1 MLRRLALKGVYK
13 SDEDNILEDFYMPA
27 LSVARSYDRAV
38 GFFSAAT
45 LSYAAQAISTFVDHD
60 GRMRLIL
67 GAFAD
72 AEDIEAVQKGFDA
85 RELSERLGQEL
96 LKEIDK
102 VDDDLFRN
110 RFEALAWLVAKGR
123 LDVKVEG
130 LVLVATGANP
140 VTTFR
145 GLVSC
150 QTIDGTGAAAVTNVS
165 TDPFPASTTGNSKIA
180 QTLDLPEPCIAPIV
194 FVTSPGGA
202 WFAAT
207 GV

>member
-27 LSVARSYDRAV
+27 LSIARSYDRAV

-45 LSYAAQAISTFVDHD
+45 LSYAAQAISTFVKHD

-72 AEDIEAVQKGFDA
+72 ADDIDAVQKGLEA
-85 RELSERLGQEL
+85 RELSERLGKEL

-110 RFEALAWLVAKGR
+110 RFEALAWLVANGR
-123 LDVKVEG
+123 LDVKVALRPKGIYHDKIGIISDENG
-130 LVLVATGANP
+130 
-140 VTTFR
+140 
-145 GLVSC
+145 C
-150 QTIDGTGAAAVTNVS
+150 Q
-165 TDPFPASTTGNSKIA
+165 
-180 QTLDLPEPCIAPIV
+180 
-194 FVTSPGGA
+194 
-202 WFAAT
+202 
-207 GV
+207 